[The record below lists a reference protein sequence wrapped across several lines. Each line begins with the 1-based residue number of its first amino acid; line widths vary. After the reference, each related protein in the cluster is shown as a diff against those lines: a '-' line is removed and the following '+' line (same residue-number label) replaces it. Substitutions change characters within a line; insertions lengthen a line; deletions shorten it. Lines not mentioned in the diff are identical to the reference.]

1 MNRLRLFLLWATFRR
16 GYTICNSNGLSRGK
30 MGCSSS
36 ASVLQLSPKAGV
48 LSSQLFGGIPKP
60 KSYYQVIKSE
70 VLAER

>member
-1 MNRLRLFLLWATFRR
+1 
-16 GYTICNSNGLSRGK
+16 
-30 MGCSSS
+30 MGSSSS
-36 ASVLQLSPKAGV
+36 ASILQLSPKAGV

>member
-1 MNRLRLFLLWATFRR
+1 M
-16 GYTICNSNGLSRGK
+16 SS
-30 MGCSSS
+30 SSS

-60 KSYYQVIKSE
+60 ESYYQVVISE